1 MSLRLADGAVGFDGT
16 PVLAD
21 VDVAFA
27 PGQVA
32 GVLGPNGAGKTTLLR
47 ALAGLVPL
55 DAGEVQLGTEK
66 LAGLGRRALA
76 RRIAFVPQ
84 SVDLPFDFA
93 VEDVV
98 ALGRYS
104 HGARLP
110 LKRPEDRRFVAE
122 SLAAADLVAL
132 RRRRVPELS
141 GGQQQRVRLAA
152 ALATGAPALLLDEP
166 SAHLDVRHVL
176 DLLGLL
182 RERAQGGAIVVVA
195 LHDLDLAARF
205 CDRVVLLDGGR
216 IDADGAPAEVL
227 TPERVARVF
236 RVRIR
241 WAEGGAG
248 LRIEGPATS

>member
-1 MSLRLADGAVGFDGT
+1 MSLRLGNGAVSFDGT
-16 PVLAD
+16 PILTGI
-21 VDVAFA
+21 DVAFSA
-27 PGQVA
+27 GQVA
-32 GVLGPNGAGKTTLLR
+32 GVIGPNGAGKTTLLR
-47 ALAGLVPL
+47 AVAGLVPL
-55 DAGEVQLGTEK
+55 DEGEVHLGAES
-66 LAGLGRRALA
+66 LSGLGRRAVA
-76 RRIAFVPQ
+76 QRIAFVPQ

-110 LKRPEDRRFVAE
+110 LKRPEDRAIVAQA
-122 SLAAADLVAL
+122 LAAADLEPL

-152 ALATGAPALLLDEP
+152 ALATAAPALLLDEP

-182 RERAQGGAIVVVA
+182 RERAAQGAIVVVA

-205 CDRVVLLDGGR
+205 CDRIVLLESGR
-216 IDADGAPAEVL
+216 IEAEGTPAEVL

-236 RVRIR
+236 RVRAR
-241 WAEGGAG
+241 WDEGGQG
-248 LRIEGPATS
+248 LRIEGPTAG